1 MSDKR
6 QSIQGT
12 YDSRDTGTRYHVTTW
27 IGDHAIAFRE
37 PVDDPF
43 VRTTVRVGWPDM
55 LRALI
60 RRRHLVVT
68 VLIDGDRDIVND
80 VLELNDNT
88 LIPNSTRRDEFNQHL
103 SDVLEMEARNP

>member
-1 MSDKR
+1 
-6 QSIQGT
+6 
-12 YDSRDTGTRYHVTTW
+12 
-27 IGDHAIAFRE
+27 
-37 PVDDPF
+37 
-43 VRTTVRVGWPDM
+43 M